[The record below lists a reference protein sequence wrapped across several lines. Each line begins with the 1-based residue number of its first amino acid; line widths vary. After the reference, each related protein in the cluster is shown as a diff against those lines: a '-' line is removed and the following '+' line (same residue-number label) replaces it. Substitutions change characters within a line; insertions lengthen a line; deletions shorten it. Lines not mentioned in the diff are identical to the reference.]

1 MASSNMCSSSI
12 PLPSMSPSHI
22 SPSISSPSIS
32 SPSIS
37 SPSISSSSSSPPGE
51 FSSSDSF
58 SSDSSITTTSTPAPN
73 KTTTYKDEIANGI
86 MLIFDGK
93 VKLVDRELLRSAS
106 AVFRKA
112 FDGEFSEAATNSYK
126 IQDHSQEAVL
136 IMIQCI
142 QRDQLN
148 RENTKR
154 YFENPDDHDASEQTR
169 NFGYD
174 WSIELDTSDPHSFSR
189 NVDFCL
195 EVFLLANEYD
205 IPTLSI
211 EAIKLLID
219 LRKEVLM
226 HGLPFSTDEIVDK
239 VVELYDTN
247 HVSTSS
253 LMQRLASE
261 SVWSPDEVS
270 EIYCKVEARYG
281 FIEGIWQHIG
291 RRWGVKDQYHTS
303 FVLEMN
309 KVQEEKEL
317 AENSYYYYD
326 DYEGGCGLEDY
337 YYGNDD

>member
-1 MASSNMCSSSI
+1 
-12 PLPSMSPSHI
+12 
-22 SPSISSPSIS
+22 
-32 SPSIS
+32 
-37 SPSISSSSSSPPGE
+37 
-51 FSSSDSF
+51 
-58 SSDSSITTTSTPAPN
+58 
-73 KTTTYKDEIANGI
+73 
-86 MLIFDGK
+86 MLTFDGK

-106 AVFRKA
+106 EVFRKA
-112 FDGEFSEAATNSYK
+112 FDGEFSESTTNSYK

-136 IMIQCI
+136 MMIQCI
-142 QRDQLN
+142 QRDQLD

-154 YFENPDDHDASEQTR
+154 YFKNPDDHDASEQAR

-226 HGLPFSTDEIVDK
+226 LDLPFSTDGIVDK

-253 LMQRLASE
+253 LM
-261 SVWSPDEVS
+261 
-270 EIYCKVEARYG
+270 
-281 FIEGIWQHIG
+281 
-291 RRWGVKDQYHTS
+291 
-303 FVLEMN
+303 
-309 KVQEEKEL
+309 
-317 AENSYYYYD
+317 
-326 DYEGGCGLEDY
+326 
-337 YYGNDD
+337 